1 LVDAIETAM
10 VYATA
15 IFLASYFPWPVFVIF
30 LASYFPWPV
39 FVIFLLTYYTVYFVV
54 QGRGAG
60 GGKR

>member
-1 LVDAIETAM
+1 MVDAVETVM
-10 VYATA
+10 VYLTA
-15 IFLASYFPWPVFVIF
+15 IF

-39 FVIFLLTYYTVYFVV
+39 FVIFLLTYYTVHFVV